1 MEDHTGTRP
10 LLSDEQVRV
19 LGVLLEKERTTP
31 DDYPLT
37 ANSVMR
43 AANQS
48 SSRDPVVSYDERLV
62 TEALES
68 LKPLGLVR
76 FVHSPSNRSAK
87 FRHVIDEAW
96 AVDPAELSV
105 MCLLALRGPQTP
117 GELKT
122 RSERLHPF
130 PDVGSVMETLTGL
143 ASTEQPFVVEL
154 PRQPGQKEARWAHL
168 LCGEPVI
175 TGTWSD
181 RVAPRGTANL
191 TADRLSLLEAE
202 VAGLRAT
209 VDRLCVELGMDLLA
223 EAPPAGTE
231 SSTESSTADSTADS
245 TAEPGRGW

>member
-1 MEDHTGTRP
+1 MEDDTGIRP
-10 LLSDEQVRV
+10 LLNDAQVRV

-48 SSRDPVVSYDERLV
+48 TSRDPVVSYDERTV

-76 FVHSPSNRSAK
+76 FVHSPSNRSVK
-87 FRHVIDEAW
+87 FRHVIDECW
-96 AVDPAELSV
+96 AIDRAEISV
-105 MCLLALRGPQTP
+105 LCLLALRGPQTP

-122 RSERLHPF
+122 RSERLHQF
-130 PDVGSVMETLTGL
+130 PDFRSVADTLERL
-143 ASTEQPFVVEL
+143 ASADEPFTVEL

-175 TGTWSD
+175 VSTGEDHGSARSATGRS
-181 RVAPRGTANL
+181 G
-191 TADRLSLLEAE
+191 DRLAMLEAE
-202 VAGLRAT
+202 VAGLRAI
-209 VDRLCVELGMDLLA
+209 VDRLCVELGMD
-223 EAPPAGTE
+223 
-231 SSTESSTADSTADS
+231 S
-245 TAEPGRGW
+245 